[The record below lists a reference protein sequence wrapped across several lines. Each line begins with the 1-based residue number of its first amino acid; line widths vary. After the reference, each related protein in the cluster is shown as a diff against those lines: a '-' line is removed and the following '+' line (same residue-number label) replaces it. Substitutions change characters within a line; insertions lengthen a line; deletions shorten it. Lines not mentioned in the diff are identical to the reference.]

1 AGQRG
6 APAECTARRPGR
18 LRLEAL
24 FETDAEGARRTYHR
38 QRLPAAD
45 WRAPQLNGAFREAVH
60 LRAPV
65 EHVVGEDLRS
75 EVASGD
81 AGQDIEQS
89 VSRLSADQQVVVRHE
104 LGTGRALVVEGA
116 LHMGLDLAAQRE
128 GVPRGEVPLELRDD
142 RQLRVTGGRV
152 GRRTSRG
159 HERRWARERQ
169 RLATGVDIE
178 TEVLGELGIEL
189 GRSQAEGESLD
200 GSPFQLLLRALDA
213 RRACVADDREGVLT
227 QEPELEVLPVL
238 PEEC

>member
-1 AGQRG
+1 
-6 APAECTARRPGR
+6 
-18 LRLEAL
+18 
-24 FETDAEGARRTYHR
+24 
-38 QRLPAAD
+38 
-45 WRAPQLNGAFREAVH
+45 
-60 LRAPV
+60 
-65 EHVVGEDLRS
+65 RS

-81 AGQDIEQS
+81 AGPDIEQS

-104 LGTGRALVVEGA
+104 LGTGVALVVEGA

-159 HERRWARERQ
+159 RERRWGARERQ

-189 GRSQAEGESLD
+189 GRSQAQGESLD
-200 GSPFQLLLRALDA
+200 GGPFQLLLRALDA

-238 PEEC
+238 PEECTVEPQVVVQPARLEAEFVVGQIIGLVRGERRLRRYLNWAVDATVPE